1 MNEVANYCKE
11 VGADV
16 DMVRRGVGTDNRI
29 GPRFL
34 FPGMG
39 YGGSCF
45 PKDIQAL
52 INFANKKGITMNVIE
67 GAWKTNLKVR
77 PEKDWEQLLGRAI
90 SEDEK

>member
-1 MNEVANYCKE
+1 M
-11 VGADV
+11 
-16 DMVRRGVGTDNRI
+16 
-29 GPRFL
+29 FL
-34 FPGMG
+34 P
-39 YGGSCF
+39 
-45 PKDIQAL
+45 I